1 LTPDFPVTKKS
12 YMNKLR
18 SSLVVL
24 AMVTIAGVM
33 PVRADQPE
41 MRAALADLRS
51 ARHHLERAMHNK
63 GGERIHAIEEVDRAI
78 HAVEEGMSV
87 AR

>member
-1 LTPDFPVTKKS
+1 
-12 YMNKLR
+12 
-18 SSLVVL
+18 
-24 AMVTIAGVM
+24 MVTIAGVM

-51 ARHHLERAMHNK
+51 ARHHLEHALHNK
-63 GGERIHAIEEVDRAI
+63 GGERVRGIEEIDRAI
-78 HAVEEGMSV
+78 HAVEEGMAN

>member
-1 LTPDFPVTKKS
+1 
-12 YMNKLR
+12 MNKLR
-18 SSLVVL
+18 SSLVLMAV
-24 AMVTIAGVM
+24 VTIAGVM

-51 ARHHLERAMHNK
+51 ARRHLEHAMHNK
-63 GGERIHAIEEVDRAI
+63 GGERVRGIEEIDRAI
-78 HAVEEGMSV
+78 HTVEEGMAI